1 VILSTQKLSFKYTDS
16 AAFNFP
22 DLQLNAKETLLV
34 LGKSGSGKTTL
45 LHLLAGFLHPTHGN
59 VFLKEQAFTAMKNAK
74 RDLYRGKH
82 LGIVFQQPHFVKSLT
97 AIQNVRLAAMSAKTA
112 FNKTYVL
119 GLFEQLGLRGKENKY
134 TSDMSVGE
142 QQRVN
147 IIRALANKPELLL
160 ADEPTSALDDE
171 NCNHVVDLLKQAA
184 AINNSA
190 LIIVTHDQR
199 IKSQFKNTLQL

>member
-1 VILSTQKLSFKYTDS
+1 
-16 AAFNFP
+16 
-22 DLQLNAKETLLV
+22 
-34 LGKSGSGKTTL
+34 
-45 LHLLAGFLHPTHGN
+45 
-59 VFLKEQAFTAMKNAK
+59 MKNAK